1 MKHTTVVIITIIV
14 LICIIMSGC
23 IHASP
28 LDIQDIDPKPDT
40 PTEEVLPTKEYD
52 KGLAVQDDISDI
64 LEAYFKMRSK
74 DFSRSSSENMI
85 PEAESSFYSEEMK
98 QEIALR
104 CDGMIRH
111 VSGLKETSW
120 TVTATD
126 TYYYVHSVEEKDDTI
141 TLNVFE
147 GIVYSYLNSLGNPH
161 QSYNGLYHKMS
172 FVYIDKKP
180 VLSQDLYAEENT
192 MTFKGFYSFSDEGL
206 TELIKQITK
215 EIK

>member
-1 MKHTTVVIITIIV
+1 MKSTSVIIATIIV
-14 LICIIMSGC
+14 LVCIILSGC

-40 PTEEVLPTKEYD
+40 DPISENTTPTEEVLQTKEYD

-85 PEAESSFYSEEMK
+85 PEAEASFYSEEMK
-98 QEIALR
+98 HEIALR
-104 CDGMIRH
+104 CDGMIIH
-111 VSGLKETSW
+111 VSGLKEAISW

-126 TYYYVHSVEEKDDTI
+126 TYYYVHSIEENDDVI

-161 QSYNGLYHKMS
+161 KSYNGLYHKMS
-172 FVYIDKKP
+172 FV
-180 VLSQDLYAEENT
+180 
-192 MTFKGFYSFSDEGL
+192 
-206 TELIKQITK
+206 
-215 EIK
+215 